1 MNYEKTLE
9 LSLILWPSTIPNEDR
24 FLESYFIVLGTG
36 CEWINGDLVDT
47 FEDALPLRE
56 RVDKFI
62 DNTIRYTQDYL
73 ESNVKLGLDS
83 ILQENRVDKLFNQPI
98 KETYERLILLRY
110 FKKNIIDTIDN
121 DDELIKA
128 AKLVSIY
135 SQLTDYYK
143 NVRSNSR
150 SSNKLYP
157 LSNESPIM
165 IIPDNVN
172 DDWLEAAK
180 KAIIV
185 ARSKER
191 TERDDM
197 FLDKSE
203 ERIKEL
209 LISRMGD

>member
-62 DNTIRYTQDYL
+62 DNTIRYTQNYL
-73 ESNVKLGLDS
+73 ESNARF
-83 ILQENRVDKLFNQPI
+83 EVDLKNNGVTRLFDQPK

-209 LISRMGD
+209 LISRIGD